1 MKILLIA
8 GHGAGDPGATG
19 NGYKEAELT
28 RELVRL
34 IHEALSDYEVDTT
47 IYNQG
52 HNAFEE
58 AKKGALNVR
67 GYNYV
72 FELHFNYYKEESAH
86 GSEIFVTNTEEGT
99 SVELGIMDNLKK
111 YFTLRGDKGV
121 NRENFLVI
129 QTAKLQGVS
138 SALLEVCFISNK
150 NDMKVYKE
158 NKNDIAEEIAL
169 GIATGFGLK
178 RKPTKKENTNVA
190 VVKFL
195 AEDGIEYYLNVY
207 QADTLEKL
215 DAEGRYNYKL
225 TIGTTGARN
234 CFTSWNKSDKVATG
248 AIKGTKAKDSKIL
261 VRKVATVK

>member
-28 RELVRL
+28 RELTRL
-34 IHEALSDYEVDTT
+34 IYEALSTYEVDTT
-47 IYNQG
+47 IYNPG
-52 HNAFEE
+52 HNAFKDVQNGTFKPGEYDYLLE
-58 AKKGALNVR
+58 V
-67 GYNYV
+67 
-72 FELHFNYYKEESAH
+72 HFNAYSDASAH
-86 GSEIFVTNTEEGT
+86 GTEIFVTTAEKGIK
-99 SVELGIMDNLKK
+99 VEQAIMNNLKR
-111 YFTLRGDKGV
+111 YFTLRDADGV
-121 NRENFLVI
+121 KRMDYLVI
-129 QTAKLQGVS
+129 KTSKNHGIS
-138 SALLEVCFISNK
+138 SALLETCFITNK

-207 QADTLEKL
+207 QADNLEKL

-248 AIKGTKAKDSKIL
+248 TIKGTKKKDSKIL
-261 VRKVATVK
+261 VRKVATVR